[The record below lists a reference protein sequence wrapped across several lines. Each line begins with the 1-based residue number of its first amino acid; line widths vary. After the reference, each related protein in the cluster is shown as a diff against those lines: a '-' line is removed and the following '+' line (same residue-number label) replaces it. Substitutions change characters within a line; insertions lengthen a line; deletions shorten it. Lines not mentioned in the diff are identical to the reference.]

1 MEKIRVNHLR
11 DHVEQKYRAKL
22 YRVWR
27 TGVLL
32 TILLLGGI
40 LISTPEKT
48 QASVWQANSVETI
61 KAKLKEG
68 QNSYT
73 FEAGDTFYNI
83 GLAVNVKWQTLMEL
97 NGFEEGSQYTI
108 PVGTTI
114 KFDGTKLTVID
125 ENGSVIGE
133 RELTEKDKIDPAK
146 PFANQT
152 LNPTQSEKAQK
163 PQTNTADK
171 KTSNAGN
178 SGQAA
183 AANEPTN
190 QTVKPIDKA
199 QAEKEK
205 QAAEAERQQAAKEKQ
220 AAEKERQEAERLKQ
234 AAEQRLTEALN
245 KENDKAYRE
254 LEAKQAAAAVKVAEA
269 QANYDGLTTQLIGV
283 EQKVTEAQ
291 AAQQAA
297 QTALSTAQT
306 TINTASLNQANAQQ
320 RVNDVSA
327 QISVLQDQAGDD
339 TTIQVQLEQLTQQ
352 LAAAQGELNAY
363 GAQLAAAQQAVG
375 NAQATYNAAE
385 TAFNSAVA
393 EKASIETAIVQA
405 QNTLAAAQQVLADF
419 PNPST
424 AAISEEA
431 KKIQAELAQ
440 YDSRI
445 TALDQQINDLSNKI
459 QTLNDRIALLDQ
471 IIEGVIT
478 EANTVETKGQEAG
491 DSAADTENHIGKASD
506 AAEEVENNLPH
517 IPVNVDKFV
526 TIMVDEE
533 GNTITDTAGYVKV
546 TESQPVKSV
555 ETQANGDTVT
565 TYTTTETY
573 HKIVNTEKEVIIN
586 VDEAGNVL
594 NNLAGYFKIKESEP
608 VKSVEE
614 LANGDTVTTYTIT
627 VTYHK
632 IVNTEKEVIINV
644 DEAGNVLGNLAGYF
658 KIKESEPVKSV
669 EELANGDAI
678 TTYTITVIYHKIQNI
693 NKYVTKNVDETG
705 KEVRDLTGY
714 EKVSESQP
722 VKTIEELANGDT
734 VTTYTTTITYKK
746 LTDPIIEAIKSA
758 NDAEIQAI
766 QDHVANSDTKVT
778 VEQADKLVNV
788 EFSKEV
794 AKHFEKLV
802 QEEQEKYGE
811 TKVSNTKDDA
821 AYREV
826 AERAVEVMYNFS
838 HNRPTNNVSDGTYVI
853 AREKGSEKMGFWTEN
868 ISHTYVRKSDVKG
881 DSSILAQLIA
891 QQMFEQYIENEREA
905 GRLGDYTNGGHYINI
920 IQSGFSDMAL
930 AVFIID
936 ADDYYKV
943 ATTVCTGPVSIVK

>member
-40 LISTPEKT
+40 LISAPEKT

-73 FEAGDTFYNI
+73 FESGDTFYNI

-133 RELTEKDKIDPAK
+133 RELTERDKIDPAK

-171 KTSNAGN
+171 KTSNAGK

-190 QTVKPIDKA
+190 QTVKPLDKA

-269 QANYDGLTTQLIGV
+269 QANYDGLTTQLIGA

-306 TINTASLNQANAQQ
+306 TINAASLNQANAQQ

-327 QISVLQDQAGDD
+327 QISALQGQAGDD
-339 TTIQVQLEQLTQQ
+339 TNIQAQLEQLTQR

-363 GAQLAAAQQAVG
+363 GAQLAAAQQAVD

-385 TAFNSAVA
+385 AAFNSAVA
-393 EKASIETAIVQA
+393 EKASMETAIVQA

-614 LANGDTVTTYTIT
+614 LANGDT
-627 VTYHK
+627 
-632 IVNTEKEVIINV
+632 
-644 DEAGNVLGNLAGYF
+644 
-658 KIKESEPVKSV
+658 
-669 EELANGDAI
+669 I

-705 KEVRDLTGY
+705 KEVSDLTGY